1 MTKKSKIKL
10 DLKNSVSF
18 MYSEFACIVD
28 YFILTYRKDKL
39 ILYIKKFCNNPDN
52 NKEFKKFMVSNFQ
65 KRYKILTILL
75 MQIKNKY
82 NVALKTYIV
91 SFIIADKTSI

>member
-52 NKEFKKFMVSNFQ
+52 NKEFKEVYDLEFLKAIHNF
-65 KRYKILTILL
+65 
-75 MQIKNKY
+75 KN
-82 NVALKTYIV
+82 IV
-91 SFIIADKTSI
+91 NANKKPM

>member
-28 YFILTYRKDKL
+28 YFILTYRKEKL

-65 KRYKILTILL
+65 KRYKILKILL
-75 MQIKNKY
+75 MQIKNQY

>member
-28 YFILTYRKDKL
+28 YLILIYGKEKL
-39 ILYIKKFCNNPDN
+39 ILYIRKLSNNPDN
-52 NKEFKKFMVSNFQ
+52 NKEFKKIYGLEFSKAIQNF
-65 KRYKILTILL
+65 
-75 MQIKNKY
+75 KN
-82 NVALKTYIV
+82 IV
-91 SFIIADKTSI
+91 NANKKPI